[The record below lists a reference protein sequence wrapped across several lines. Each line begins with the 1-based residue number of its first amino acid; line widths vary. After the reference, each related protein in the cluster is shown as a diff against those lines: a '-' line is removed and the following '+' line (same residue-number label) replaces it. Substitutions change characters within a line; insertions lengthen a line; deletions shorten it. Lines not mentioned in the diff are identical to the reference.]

1 MAIKSGDD
9 ICGAIIKIHNSL
21 KQEDFVPPPM
31 GPGKVLLQDDGD
43 GPYIKE
49 WNLDITKPTDSQL
62 ASYETA
68 GNTAETNDDIDATRR
83 SQYGSWQEQMEMI
96 YKDQKNGT
104 STFKDHC
111 DKVRSDNPKG

>member
-21 KQEDFVPPPM
+21 KHEDFVPPPA

-49 WNLDITKPTDSQL
+49 WNVDLS
-62 ASYETA
+62 
-68 GNTAETNDDIDATRR
+68 
-83 SQYGSWQEQMEMI
+83 
-96 YKDQKNGT
+96 
-104 STFKDHC
+104 
-111 DKVRSDNPKG
+111 